1 MDEMKI
7 QSKFLT
13 GLISKIIT
21 KNVKKQLGT
30 DCNVSINEITFK
42 NDGSKTTV
50 KLNIEAGI
58 ETSKI
63 PEILNKLGIM

>member
-13 GLISKIIT
+13 GLFSKIIT
-21 KNVKKQLGT
+21 KNVKKKIGV
-30 DCNVSINEITFK
+30 DCDVLINGIVFK
-42 NDGSKTTV
+42 NDGNKTTI

-58 ETSKI
+58 ETSKV
-63 PEILNKLGIM
+63 PEVLNKFGIL